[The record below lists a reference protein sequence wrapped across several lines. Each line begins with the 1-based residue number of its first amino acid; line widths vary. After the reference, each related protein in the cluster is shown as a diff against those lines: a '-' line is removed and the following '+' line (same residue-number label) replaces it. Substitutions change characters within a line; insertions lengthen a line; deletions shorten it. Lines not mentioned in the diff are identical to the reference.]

1 MKAKHK
7 TFGQTKRLIFRKM
20 NFDDFEEISKM
31 LAQQSVKEVWGKKF
45 TNKDVKKWIEN
56 CMGSYTN
63 LGEGFYIMQN
73 RENNDVAGQIS
84 LSQDTIE
91 GEIFYEIGYILN
103 EKYLSQGYATEA
115 AKHMSEIA
123 FEFINTDKVIFEI
136 QPTNI
141 KSINVAKRLGAKET
155 GSFFKNVNGKKL
167 KHKIYTLTNK
177 CKKCR

>member
-1 MKAKHK
+1 MKSKK
-7 TFGQTKRLIFRKM
+7 WGQTKRLIFRKM